1 MFNIFAHYQFDLN
14 LNFSYDISLK
24 EIDKK
29 SLKEGKIGF
38 KLKNRILILYGGL
51 KWIHNNKLLQ

>member
-1 MFNIFAHYQFDLN
+1 MFNIFGHYQFDLT

-29 SLKEGKIGF
+29 SPKEGKIRF
-38 KLKNRILILYGGL
+38 KLKNRIFILY
-51 KWIHNNKLLQ
+51 